1 MSRKIFTEEQQ
12 QLLRQNPYIYS
23 VTDTRI
29 NLTKEFKE
37 IFLKEYKSGISPR
50 KILEDHGFDIDT
62 IGERRVWSISN
73 YIRIE
78 FKKYCNFH
86 EGFRSRAV
94 PTSDTFSNSDSKS
107 SSDADKIK
115 QLQQE
120 VDYLKQEMEFL
131 KNFLNQNY
139 KEVGALLM
147 NDSSCIFEIIYNTMQ
162 QSHNTMSIKTL
173 CAMAGVS
180 RSGYY
185 AWLNAAPAR
194 AQREQQDRDDF
205 EQILTAYK
213 MHGYSKGAKGIYMAL
228 LHMDPPVVMN
238 LKKIRRLMDKFNL
251 SCPYR
256 GPNPYRRMAKA
267 LKTSSVADNLLQRE
281 FEAYGPRIVLLTD
294 ITYLPYNGTFAYLST
309 VLDAFTKQILSYVL
323 SPSLEVDFV
332 LETINKLVEYHG
344 VSLQAETIIHSDQG
358 CHYTSHKF
366 INILY
371 DKKLRQSMS
380 RKGNCWDN
388 APQESFFGH
397 MKDHIKPELAECTS
411 FADVQVI
418 IDNYIDYYNNRR
430 YQWHLARLSPN
441 EFYKFVTTGKYPLD
455 IPNIPAMPAIKKD
468 PKELGASA
476 VDIDDNK

>member
-1 MSRKIFTEEQQ
+1 
-12 QLLRQNPYIYS
+12 
-23 VTDTRI
+23 
-29 NLTKEFKE
+29 
-37 IFLKEYKSGISPR
+37 
-50 KILEDHGFDIDT
+50 
-62 IGERRVWSISN
+62 
-73 YIRIE
+73 
-78 FKKYCNFH
+78 
-86 EGFRSRAV
+86 
-94 PTSDTFSNSDSKS
+94 
-107 SSDADKIK
+107 
-115 QLQQE
+115 
-120 VDYLKQEMEFL
+120 
-131 KNFLNQNY
+131 
-139 KEVGALLM
+139 M

-194 AQREQQDRDDF
+194 AQREQQDREDF

-238 LKKIRRLMDKFNL
+238 LKKIRRLTDKFNL

-332 LETINKLVEYHG
+332 LETINKLVDIMECPCR
-344 VSLQAETIIHSDQG
+344 L
-358 CHYTSHKF
+358 
-366 INILY
+366 
-371 DKKLRQSMS
+371 
-380 RKGNCWDN
+380 
-388 APQESFFGH
+388 
-397 MKDHIKPELAECTS
+397 KPS
-411 FADVQVI
+411 SIRIRVVI
-418 IDNYIDYYNNRR
+418 IQATNLSISCMTKNCANPC
-430 YQWHLARLSPN
+430 HAR
-441 EFYKFVTTGKYPLD
+441 ETAGTTPHRKVS
-455 IPNIPAMPAIKKD
+455 
-468 PKELGASA
+468 SA
-476 VDIDDNK
+476 T